1 MGEELV
7 RKEHP
12 IEAIERMGQYIAKSG
27 FFGVKTPEQA
37 IALMLI
43 AQAEGRHPA
52 SAAQDYHVIQN
63 RPALKAD
70 TMLARFQQAG
80 GVVQWEEYTDTRVA
94 ATFSHLQ
101 GGKVTVDWD
110 MDRAKRAGLGSKGN
124 WKNYPRAMLRA
135 RVISEG
141 IRTVYPA
148 VLGGMY
154 TPEEVSDMPPIEVM
168 PEPEKTKAAKKPK
181 AESPLV
187 IHALTSSDIE
197 ASFADLCKGQGI
209 PIALAEEYMEQR
221 ALISEGETS
230 TTSSSSYVASITDLK
245 TRAINNPQGFRRAI
259 DKWAK
264 DQQTGPEIVDQDT
277 AGVDPA

>member
-110 MDRAKRAGLGSKGN
+110 MDRAKRAGLGSKDN

-209 PIALAEEYMEQR
+209 PIALAEEFVEQKAIADDVSVEAIKVR
-221 ALISEGETS
+221 ALG
-230 TTSSSSYVASITDLK
+230 
-245 TRAINNPQGFRRAI
+245 NQGGFRRAI

-264 DQQTGPEIVDQDT
+264 EQQTGPEIVDQDT